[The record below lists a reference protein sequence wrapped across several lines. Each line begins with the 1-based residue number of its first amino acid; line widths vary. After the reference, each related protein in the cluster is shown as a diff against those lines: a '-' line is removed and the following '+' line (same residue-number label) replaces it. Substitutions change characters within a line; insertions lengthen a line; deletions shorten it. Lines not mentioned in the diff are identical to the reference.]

1 MKSFPENI
9 HFKFPWRNY
18 QEKVLNELDFHLEDN
33 HLHIVAPPGSGKTVL
48 GLEVMLRINLPT
60 LIIAPTIAIKNQWK
74 QRFCELFLDNDF
86 PDWISTDINN
96 PQLITISTYQGIHA
110 FCNNTIEVEEEN
122 EEESDTLVKNKS
134 KNNLKSTETLIKS
147 LKKIGIKVFI
157 LDEAHHLKNAW
168 WNSLYQLKN
177 EINPKIVALT
187 ATPPFDV
194 SPNEWKRYIDLN
206 GTVDTEI
213 SVPELMNEGDLCPHQ
228 DLVFF
233 TLPSVVEGKKLQD
246 IHAKSQMFFNQI
258 GEDKIILKA
267 IQNHD
272 VYINPEKHLD
282 WIYENISSYSSGLV
296 FMNHQK
302 IEIDRKHFEIIGD
315 KEFYIPEFNIFWLE
329 ELLDFFIYSDYFKD
343 FEEYRTEI
351 ESKLKRNGFLEN
363 KYVNFSLNENANKT
377 LSTSISKLQAIK
389 EIVDLESENLKE
401 DLRVVILADYIRK
414 EFLTNENENNFT
426 LDKIG
431 VVSIFEKLRRENSQ
445 NLKIGVLSG
454 SIVIIPKE
462 SLDTFKS
469 LLADYKIVTVN
480 YQELTYDKNYYIIY
494 PTESVKS
501 NMVHFVTEIFQKGE
515 IQVLIGTKSLLG
527 EGWDAPEINTLILS
541 SFVSSFVL
549 SNQMRGRAIR
559 ISKNTSEKTSNIWHL
574 ACVDTQNE
582 TGGYDVEILKRRFKT
597 FVGLSNNQKFP
608 SIENRFERLN
618 ISDVKTEEDIEF
630 ANAQSKNLALQRNVL
645 SNNWKK
651 ALQTGNS
658 LIEEIQV
665 PFENNN
671 YQEVKLKY
679 LQKTL
684 GNLSAGLISTFLVFG
699 SDFLGGILRSLGKFQ
714 SIEGLEMFIFL
725 FGSALFMT
733 YGGFTYRSL
742 KQYLKYKNISKNL
755 LKIGRTVMISLM
767 NEKMIKTPASQLK
780 LVGNQ
785 DINGGASCYL
795 EGGTNYEK
803 SIFIQTLQE
812 AISPIDNPR
821 YVILQNDFYKYPK
834 NKSYFAVPEIFGRN
848 KKSSVFFENQW
859 NQNVGNSSLI
869 FTRTLEGRNLL
880 LKLRLQSMLKKNK
893 HIEHINKWIK

>member
-9 HFKFPWRNY
+9 HFKYPWRNY

-48 GLEVMLRINLPT
+48 GLEVMLRINQPT

-74 QRFCELFLDNDF
+74 QRFCELFLENNF

-96 PQLITISTYQGIHA
+96 PQFITISTYQGIHA
-110 FCNNTIEVEEEN
+110 FCNNIIEIEEEN
-122 EEESDTLVKNKS
+122 EEESDVLIKNKS
-134 KNNLKSTETLIKS
+134 KNTSKSTETLIKL
-147 LKKIGIKVFI
+147 LKKVGIKVFI

-168 WNSLYQLKN
+168 WKSLFELKN

-206 GTVDTEI
+206 GTVDAEI
-213 SVPELMNEGDLCPHQ
+213 SVPELMKEKDLCPHQ

-233 TLPSVVEGKKLQD
+233 TFPSEVEKKEIENIQT
-246 IHAKSQMFFNQI
+246 KSLKFFNQI
-258 GEDKIILKA
+258 SNDQLILSA
-267 IQNHD
+267 LQNQD
-272 VYINPEKHLD
+272 IYINPENHLD
-282 WIYENISSYSSGLV
+282 WIYENISSYSSGLI
-296 FMNHQK
+296 FLNYHK
-302 IEIDRKHFEIIGD
+302 IKIDKKHIEIIGD
-315 KEFYIPEFNIFWLE
+315 QDFYIPEFNFFRLE
-329 ELLDFFIYSDYFKD
+329 ELLDFFLYSDYFKNFD
-343 FEEYRTEI
+343 EYRI
-351 ESKLKRNGFLEN
+351 ELENKLKRNGFLN
-363 KYVNFSLNENANKT
+363 KKYVNFSVNENINKT

-389 EIVDLESENLKE
+389 EIVDLESKNLKD
-401 DLRVVILADYIRK
+401 DLRLVILADYIRK
-414 EFLTNENENNFT
+414 EFLSQEAENNFT

-454 SIVIIPKE
+454 SIIIIPKTALE
-462 SLDTFKS
+462 TLRKQLID
-469 LLADYKIVTVN
+469 LKIDTVN
-480 YQELTYDKNYYIIY
+480 HQELLYDTNYYIIY
-494 PTESVKS
+494 PSETIK
-501 NMVHFVTEIFQKGE
+501 NNLVHLITEIFQKGD

-527 EGWDAPEINTLILS
+527 EGWDAPEINSLILS
-541 SFVSSFVL
+541 SFISSFVL

-559 ISKNTSEKTSNIWHL
+559 ISKNNLDKTSNIWHL
-574 ACVDTQNE
+574 ACVDTQSEN
-582 TGGYDVEILKRRFKT
+582 GGYDVEILKKRFKT
-597 FVGLSNNQKFP
+597 FVGLSNNQELP

-618 ISDVKTEEDIEF
+618 LTDIKTDEDLDF
-630 ANAQSKNLALQRNVL
+630 ANAQSSNLALNRSNLAKNWEEALKKGNV
-645 SNNWKK
+645 
-651 ALQTGNS
+651 

-665 PFENNN
+665 PFDGKN

-684 GNLSAGLISTFLVFG
+684 GNLSGSLISTILIFG
-699 SDFLGGILRSLGKFQ
+699 SDFLGGILKGLGKFQ
-714 SIEGLEMFIFL
+714 SIEGLEIYFLL
-725 FGSALFMT
+725 FGSALFIT
-733 YGGFTYRSL
+733 YGGFTYRTL

-755 LKIGRTVMISLM
+755 LKIGRTVMMSLM
-767 NEKMIKTPASQLK
+767 NEKIIKTPASQLK
-780 LVGNQ
+780 LIGNQ
-785 DINGGASCYL
+785 DGSGNTSCYL
-795 EGGTNYEK
+795 DGGTNYEK

-821 YVILQNDFYKYPK
+821 YLILQNDFYKFPK

-848 KKSSVFFENQW
+848 KKSAIFFENQW

-893 HIEHINKWIK
+893 QIEHINKWIK

>member
-9 HFKFPWRNY
+9 HFKYPWRNY

-48 GLEVMLRINLPT
+48 GLEVMLRINQPT

-74 QRFCELFLDNDF
+74 QRFCELFLENNF

-96 PQLITISTYQGIHA
+96 PQFITISTYQGIHA
-110 FCNNTIEVEEEN
+110 FCNNIIEIEEEN
-122 EEESDTLVKNKS
+122 EEEGDFLIKNKS
-134 KNNLKSTETLIKS
+134 KNTSKSTETLIKL
-147 LKKIGIKVFI
+147 LKKVGIKVFI

-168 WNSLYQLKN
+168 WKSLFELKN

-206 GTVDTEI
+206 GTVDAEI
-213 SVPELMNEGDLCPHQ
+213 SVPELMKEKDLCPHQ

-233 TLPSVVEGKKLQD
+233 TFPSEVEKKEIENIQAKSLKFFNHISNDGLILSALQNQD
-246 IHAKSQMFFNQI
+246 I
-258 GEDKIILKA
+258 
-267 IQNHD
+267 
-272 VYINPEKHLD
+272 YINPENHLD

-296 FMNHQK
+296 FLNYHK
-302 IEIDRKHFEIIGD
+302 IKIDKKHFEIIGD
-315 KEFYIPEFNIFWLE
+315 QDFYIPEFNFFWLE
-329 ELLDFFIYSDYFKD
+329 ELLDFFLYSDYFKNFD
-343 FEEYRTEI
+343 EYRI
-351 ESKLKRNGFLEN
+351 ELENKLKRNGFLN
-363 KYVNFSLNENANKT
+363 KKYVNFSVNENINKT

-389 EIVDLESENLKE
+389 EIVDLESQNLKD
-401 DLRVVILADYIRK
+401 DLRLVILADYIRK
-414 EFLTNENENNFT
+414 EFLSQEAENNFT

-454 SIVIIPKE
+454 SIIIIPKTALE
-462 SLDTFKS
+462 TLRKQLID
-469 LLADYKIVTVN
+469 LKIDSVN
-480 YQELTYDKNYYIIY
+480 HQELLYDTNYYIIY
-494 PTESVKS
+494 PSETIK
-501 NMVHFVTEIFQKGE
+501 NNLVHLITEIFQKGE

-527 EGWDAPEINTLILS
+527 EGWDAPEINSLILS
-541 SFVSSFVL
+541 SFISSFVL

-559 ISKNTSEKTSNIWHL
+559 ISKNNLNKTSNIWHL

-582 TGGYDVEILKRRFKT
+582 SGGYDVEILKKRFKT
-597 FVGLSNNQKFP
+597 FVGLSNNQELP

-618 ISDVKTEEDIEF
+618 LTDIKTDEDLDF
-630 ANAQSKNLALQRNVL
+630 ANAQSSNLALNR
-645 SNNWKK
+645 SIFAKNWEE
-651 ALQTGNS
+651 ALKTGNV

-665 PFENNN
+665 PFDGKN

-684 GNLSAGLISTFLVFG
+684 GNLSGSLISTILIFG
-699 SDFLGGILRSLGKFQ
+699 SDFLGGILKGLGKFQ
-714 SIEGLEMFIFL
+714 SIEGLEIYFLL
-725 FGSALFMT
+725 FGSALFIT
-733 YGGFTYRSL
+733 YGGFTYRTL

-755 LKIGRTVMISLM
+755 LKIGRTVLMSLM
-767 NEKMIKTPASQLK
+767 NEKIIKTPASQLK
-780 LVGNQ
+780 LIGNQ
-785 DINGGASCYL
+785 DGSGNTSCYL
-795 EGGTNYEK
+795 DGGTNYEK

-821 YVILQNDFYKYPK
+821 YLILQNDFYKFPK

-848 KKSSVFFENQW
+848 KKSAIFFENQW
-859 NQNVGNSSLI
+859 SQNVGNSSLI

-893 HIEHINKWIK
+893 QIEHINKWIK

>member
-9 HFKFPWRNY
+9 HFKYPWRNY

-74 QRFCELFLDNDF
+74 QRFCELFLDNNF

-96 PQLITISTYQGIHA
+96 PQFITISTYQGIHA
-110 FCNNTIEVEEEN
+110 FCNDTIEI
-122 EEESDTLVKNKS
+122 EEESEEESNILVKNKS
-134 KNNLKSTETLIKS
+134 KNSLKSTETLIKL
-147 LKKIGIKVFI
+147 LKKAGIKVFI

-168 WNSLYQLKN
+168 WKSLFELKN

-206 GTVDTEI
+206 GAVDTEI
-213 SVPELMNEGDLCPHQ
+213 SVPELMKEKDLCPHQ

-233 TLPSVVEGKKLQD
+233 TFPSEVEKKEIENIQ
-246 IHAKSQMFFNQI
+246 AKNLKFFNQI
-258 GEDKIILKA
+258 SNDQWIMSAL
-267 IQNHD
+267 QNHD
-272 VYINPEKHLD
+272 IYINPENHLD

-296 FMNHQK
+296 FLNHHK
-302 IEIDRKHFEIIGD
+302 IKIDKKHFEIIGD
-315 KEFYIPEFNIFWLE
+315 QDFYIPELNFFWLE
-329 ELLDFFIYSDYFKD
+329 ELLDFFIYSDYFKN
-343 FEEYRTEI
+343 FEEYRIEL
-351 ESKLKRNGFLEN
+351 ESKLKRNGVLEK
-363 KYVNFSLNENANKT
+363 KYVNFSINENINKT

-389 EIVDLESENLKE
+389 EIVDLEFKNLKE
-401 DLRVVILADYIRK
+401 DLRLVILADYIRK
-414 EFLTNENENNFT
+414 EYLSQEAENNFT

-431 VVSIFEKLRRENSQ
+431 VISIFEKLRRDNSQ

-454 SIVIIPKE
+454 GIVIIPKSALE
-462 SLDTFKS
+462 TLKKQLIDFKIEN
-469 LLADYKIVTVN
+469 LN
-480 YQELTYDKNYYIIY
+480 FQELSYDKEYCIIY
-494 PTESVKS
+494 PNEAAK
-501 NMVHFVTEIFQKGE
+501 NNLVHLITEIFQKGE

-527 EGWDAPEINTLILS
+527 EGWDAPEINSLILS
-541 SFVSSFVL
+541 SFISSFVL

-559 ISKNTSEKTSNIWHL
+559 ISKNNLDKTSNIWHL

-582 TGGYDVEILKRRFKT
+582 SGGYDVEILKKRFKT
-597 FVGLSNNQKFP
+597 FVGLSNNQELP

-618 ISDVKTEEDIEF
+618 INDIKTDEDLEF
-630 ANAQSKNLALQRNVL
+630 AKAQSANLA
-645 SNNWKK
+645 SNRSNLAKSWEK
-651 ALQTGNS
+651 ALETGNV

-665 PFENNN
+665 PFDGKN

-684 GNLSAGLISTFLVFG
+684 GNLSGSLISTILIFG
-699 SDFLGGILRSLGKFQ
+699 SDFLGGILKGLGKFQ
-714 SIEGLEMFIFL
+714 SIEGLEIYFLL
-725 FGSALFMT
+725 FGSALFIT
-733 YGGFTYRSL
+733 YGGFTYRTM

-755 LKIGRTVMISLM
+755 LKIGRTVMMSLM
-767 NEKMIKTPASQLK
+767 NEKIIKTPASQLK
-780 LVGNQ
+780 LIGNQ
-785 DINGGASCYL
+785 SNSGDSSCYL
-795 EGGTNYEK
+795 DGGTNYEK

-821 YVILQNDFYKYPK
+821 YLILQNDFYKFPK

-848 KKSSVFFENQW
+848 KKSAIFYENQW
-859 NQNVGNSSLI
+859 NQNVGNSRLI

-893 HIEHINKWIK
+893 QIEHINKWIK

>member
-9 HFKFPWRNY
+9 HFKYPWRNY

-74 QRFCELFLDNDF
+74 QRFCELFLDNNF
-86 PDWISTDINN
+86 PDWISTDINK

-110 FCNNTIEVEEEN
+110 FCNDTIEI
-122 EEESDTLVKNKS
+122 EEESEEESNILVKNKS
-134 KNNLKSTETLIKS
+134 KNSLKSTETLIKL
-147 LKKIGIKVFI
+147 LKKAGIKVFI

-168 WNSLYQLKN
+168 WKSLFELKY

-206 GTVDTEI
+206 GAVDTEI
-213 SVPELMNEGDLCPHQ
+213 SVPELMKEKDLCPHQ

-233 TLPSVVEGKKLQD
+233 TFPSEVEKKEIENIQT
-246 IHAKSQMFFNQI
+246 KSLKFFNQI
-258 GEDKIILKA
+258 SNDQLILIA
-267 IQNHD
+267 LQNHD
-272 VYINPEKHLD
+272 IYINPENHLD

-296 FMNHQK
+296 FLNHHK
-302 IEIDRKHFEIIGD
+302 IKIDKKHFEIIGD
-315 KEFYIPEFNIFWLE
+315 QDFYIPELNFFWLE
-329 ELLDFFIYSDYFKD
+329 ELLDFFIYSDYFKN
-343 FEEYRTEI
+343 FEEYRIEL
-351 ESKLKRNGFLEN
+351 ESKLKRNGFLDK
-363 KYVNFSLNENANKT
+363 KYVNFSVNENINKT

-389 EIVDLESENLKE
+389 EIVDLEFKNLKK
-401 DLRVVILADYIRK
+401 DLRLVILTDYIRK
-414 EFLTNENENNFT
+414 EYLSQEAENNFT

-431 VVSIFEKLRRENSQ
+431 VVSIFEKLRRDNSQ

-454 SIVIIPKE
+454 SIVIIPNSALENLKKQ
-462 SLDTFKS
+462 LIDFKIEN
-469 LLADYKIVTVN
+469 LN
-480 YQELTYDKNYYIIY
+480 FQELSYDKEYCIIY
-494 PTESVKS
+494 PNEAAK
-501 NMVHFVTEIFQKGE
+501 NNLVHLITEIFQKGE

-527 EGWDAPEINTLILS
+527 EGWDAPEINSLILS
-541 SFVSSFVL
+541 SFISSFVL

-559 ISKNTSEKTSNIWHL
+559 ISKNNLDKTSNIWHL

-582 TGGYDVEILKRRFKT
+582 SGGYDVEILKKRFKT
-597 FVGLSNNQKFP
+597 FVGLSNNQELP
-608 SIENRFERLN
+608 SIQNRFERLN
-618 ISDVKTEEDIEF
+618 ITDIRTKEDLES
-630 ANAQSKNLALQRNVL
+630 ANAQSANLA
-645 SNNWKK
+645 SNRSNLAKSWEK
-651 ALQTGNS
+651 ALEKGNV

-665 PFENNN
+665 PFDEKN

-684 GNLSAGLISTFLVFG
+684 GNLSGILISTILIFS
-699 SDFLGGILRSLGKFQ
+699 SDFLGGILKGLGKFQ
-714 SIEGLEMFIFL
+714 SIEGLEIYFLL
-725 FGSALFMT
+725 FGSALFIT
-733 YGGFTYRSL
+733 YGGFTYRTL

-755 LKIGRTVMISLM
+755 LKIGRTVMMSLM
-767 NEKMIKTPASQLK
+767 NEKIIKTPASQLK
-780 LVGNQ
+780 LIGNQ
-785 DINGGASCYL
+785 SSSGDSSCYL
-795 EGGTNYEK
+795 DGGTNYEK

-821 YVILQNDFYKYPK
+821 YLILQNDFYKFPK

-848 KKSSVFFENQW
+848 KKSAIFYENQW

-893 HIEHINKWIK
+893 HIEHINKLIK

>member
-9 HFKFPWRNY
+9 HFKYPWRNY
-18 QEKVLNELDFHLEDN
+18 QEKVLNELDFHLEDK

-74 QRFCELFLDNDF
+74 QRFCELFLDNNF

-96 PQLITISTYQGIHA
+96 PQFITISTYQGIHA
-110 FCNNTIEVEEEN
+110 FCNDTIEI
-122 EEESDTLVKNKS
+122 EEESEEESNILVKNKS
-134 KNNLKSTETLIKS
+134 KKSLKSTETLIKL
-147 LKKIGIKVFI
+147 LKKAGIKVFI

-168 WNSLYQLKN
+168 WKSLFELKN

-213 SVPELMNEGDLCPHQ
+213 SVPELMKEKDLCPHQ

-233 TLPSVVEGKKLQD
+233 TFPSEVEKKEIENIQ
-246 IHAKSQMFFNQI
+246 AKSLKFFNQI
-258 GEDKIILKA
+258 SNDQLILSA
-267 IQNHD
+267 LQNHD
-272 VYINPEKHLD
+272 IYINPENYLD

-296 FMNHQK
+296 FLNHHK
-302 IEIDRKHFEIIGD
+302 IKIDKKHFEIIGD
-315 KEFYIPEFNIFWLE
+315 QDFYIPELNFFWLE
-329 ELLDFFIYSDYFKD
+329 ELLDFFIYSDYFKN
-343 FEEYRTEI
+343 FEEYRIEL
-351 ESKLKRNGFLEN
+351 ESKLKRNGFLDK
-363 KYVNFSLNENANKT
+363 KYVNFSVNENINKT

-389 EIVDLESENLKE
+389 EIVDLESKNLKE
-401 DLRVVILADYIRK
+401 KLRLVILTDYIRK
-414 EFLTNENENNFT
+414 EFLSQEAENNFI

-431 VVSIFEKLRRENSQ
+431 VISIFEKLRRDNSQ

-454 SIVIIPKE
+454 SIVIIPKSALE
-462 SLDTFKS
+462 TLKKQLIDS
-469 LLADYKIVTVN
+469 KIEN
-480 YQELTYDKNYYIIY
+480 LNFQELSYHKEYCIIY
-494 PTESVKS
+494 PNEVAK
-501 NMVHFVTEIFQKGE
+501 NNLVHLITEIFQKGE

-527 EGWDAPEINTLILS
+527 EGWDAPEINSLILS
-541 SFVSSFVL
+541 SFISSFVL

-559 ISKNTSEKTSNIWHL
+559 ISKNNLDKTSNIWHL

-582 TGGYDVEILKRRFKT
+582 NGGYDVEILKKRFKT
-597 FVGLSNNQKFP
+597 FVGLSNNQELP

-618 ISDVKTEEDIEF
+618 ITNIKTDEDLEF
-630 ANAQSKNLALQRNVL
+630 AKAQSANLA
-645 SNNWKK
+645 SNRSNLAKSWEK
-651 ALQTGNS
+651 ALETGNV

-665 PFENNN
+665 PFDEKN

-684 GNLSAGLISTFLVFG
+684 GNLSGSLISTILIFG
-699 SDFLGGILRSLGKFQ
+699 SDFLGGILKGLGKFQ
-714 SIEGLEMFIFL
+714 SIEGLEIYFLL
-725 FGSALFMT
+725 FGSALFIT
-733 YGGFTYRSL
+733 YGGFTYRTL

-755 LKIGRTVMISLM
+755 LKIGRTVMMSLM
-767 NEKMIKTPASQLK
+767 NEKIIKTPASQLK
-780 LVGNQ
+780 LIGNQ
-785 DINGGASCYL
+785 NNSGDSSCYL
-795 EGGTNYEK
+795 DGGTNYEK

-821 YVILQNDFYKYPK
+821 YLILQNDFYKFPK

-848 KKSSVFFENQW
+848 KKSAIFYENQW

>member
-1 MKSFPENI
+1 VKSFPENI